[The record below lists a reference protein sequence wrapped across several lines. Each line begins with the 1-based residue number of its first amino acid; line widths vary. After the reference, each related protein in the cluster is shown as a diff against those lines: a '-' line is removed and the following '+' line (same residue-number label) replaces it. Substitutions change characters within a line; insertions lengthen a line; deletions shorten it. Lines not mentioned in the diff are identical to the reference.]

1 MTISTSRAQTA
12 PQGGNESRQGLWR
25 LTLRPA
31 GICATGHPFDAW
43 RCMAAEDHALFDRPE
58 PAARAD

>member
-12 PQGGNESRQGLWR
+12 PQGGNESRRGLWR

-31 GICATGHPFDAW
+31 GICATGHPFAT
-43 RCMAAEDHALFDRPE
+43 AEGR
-58 PAARAD
+58 